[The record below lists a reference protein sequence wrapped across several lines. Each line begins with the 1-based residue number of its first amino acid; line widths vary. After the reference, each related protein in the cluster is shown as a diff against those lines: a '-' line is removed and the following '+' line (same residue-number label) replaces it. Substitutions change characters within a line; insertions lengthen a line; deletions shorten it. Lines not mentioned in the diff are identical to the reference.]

1 MQLDSTFVIA
11 RIVGPVFIVCGVAL
25 IIEREYMLAALGDF
39 IATGGLM
46 VFGGVVSMLFGLT
59 IVTLHRRWDGFTAAL
74 VSVIG
79 WLAVAKGALILVS
92 PSLAHQSGNF
102 VLTHANF
109 VPIVGCAIAL
119 LGLWLTY
126 AGYVAGIFR
135 VERPLR

>member
-11 RIVGPVFIVCGVAL
+11 RIIGPVFIVCGVAL
-25 IIEREYMLAALGDF
+25 IAEREYMLAALGDF

-46 VFGGVVSMLFGLT
+46 VLGGAVAMLFGLT

-74 VSVIG
+74 VSVLG
-79 WLAVAKGALILVS
+79 WLAVAKGALILVM
-92 PSLAHQSGNF
+92 PSLAHQAGNL
-102 VLTHANF
+102 VLTNGNLA
-109 VPIVGCAIAL
+109 PIAGCALAL